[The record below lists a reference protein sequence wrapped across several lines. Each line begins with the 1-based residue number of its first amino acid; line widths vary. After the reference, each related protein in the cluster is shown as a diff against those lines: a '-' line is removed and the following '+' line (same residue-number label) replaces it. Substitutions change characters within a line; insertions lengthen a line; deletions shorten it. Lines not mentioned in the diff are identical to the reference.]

1 MISVFVCGPLG
12 QTNNLF
18 ITGIYRLVQKLLQN
32 FVFFSNLVIS
42 RKQSHVYWGD
52 TPIRTPGRVS
62 VARSEIVIRF
72 LGCPNPENHRV
83 SDLPAPLVGKS
94 RFFTGVQI
102 PEFRIPGV

>member
-1 MISVFVCGPLG
+1 MVAEKENWLSG
-12 QTNNLF
+12 
-18 ITGIYRLVQKLLQN
+18 
-32 FVFFSNLVIS
+32 FSD
-42 RKQSHVYWGD
+42 YWGD

>member
-1 MISVFVCGPLG
+1 MLEISY
-12 QTNNLF
+12 NLIQFYVIIF
-18 ITGIYRLVQKLLQN
+18 INIHIYCN
-32 FVFFSNLVIS
+32 
-42 RKQSHVYWGD
+42 YWGD

>member
-1 MISVFVCGPLG
+1 MIDDGTVKKKSCPTLK
-12 QTNNLF
+12 QIEWIDRF
-18 ITGIYRLVQKLLQN
+18 INTFLTTDQN
-32 FVFFSNLVIS
+32 IFL
-42 RKQSHVYWGD
+42 RALHYWGD

>member
-1 MISVFVCGPLG
+1 MIKAGGLAPGLSGMVAEKENWLSG
-12 QTNNLF
+12 
-18 ITGIYRLVQKLLQN
+18 
-32 FVFFSNLVIS
+32 FSD
-42 RKQSHVYWGD
+42 YWGD